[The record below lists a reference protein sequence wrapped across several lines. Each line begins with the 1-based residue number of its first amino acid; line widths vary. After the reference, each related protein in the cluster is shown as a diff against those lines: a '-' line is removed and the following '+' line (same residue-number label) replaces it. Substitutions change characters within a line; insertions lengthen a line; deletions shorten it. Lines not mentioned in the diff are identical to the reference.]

1 MNKSDSGF
9 LEIVLG
15 PMFSGKT
22 SLLIKTYRELQSQNE
37 KEKVLAVNYIAD
49 QRYHDTLLSSHDKVM
64 IPCIM
69 IEDIYDSWYNNNNIN
84 YSILQNSEYILI
96 NEAQFFNK
104 LYEVVINMLDQ
115 NKKVYLYGLDG
126 DFNRNKFG
134 QMLDLIP
141 FCDNIQ
147 KLHAKCN
154 NCNLDAIFSHRITSE
169 SSQVVIGSDNYIP
182 LCRNC
187 YEHKK
192 K

>member
-1 MNKSDSGF
+1 MNKIETGV
-9 LEIVLG
+9 LEIILG

-22 SLLIKTYRELQSQNE
+22 SLLIKTYHELQSQN
-37 KEKVLAVNYIAD
+37 KKVLAINYIAD

-104 LYEVVINMLDQ
+104 LYEVVINMLEQ

-154 NCNLDAIFSHRITSE
+154 SCNLDAIFSHRITSE

-192 K
+192 NK

>member
-1 MNKSDSGF
+1 MENGF

-22 SLLIKTYRELQSQNE
+22 STLIKKYSELHNQS
-37 KEKVLAVNYIAD
+37 EKVIAVNFIAD
-49 QRYHDTLLSSHDKVM
+49 KRYHDELLSSHDKLM

-69 IEDIYDSWYNNNNIN
+69 VDNIYDSWYNTNNE
-84 YSILQNSEYILI
+84 YYLVLRECEYILI
-96 NEAQFFNK
+96 NEAQFFDK
-104 LYEVVINMLDQ
+104 LYEVVISMLES

-141 FCDNIQ
+141 LCDNVI

-154 NCNLDAIFSHRITSE
+154 TCHLDAIFSHRVTSE

-182 LCRNC
+182 LCRSC
-187 YEHKK
+187 YINKK

>member
-1 MNKSDSGF
+1 MNKIETGV
-9 LEIVLG
+9 LEIILG

-22 SLLIKTYRELQSQNE
+22 SLLIKTYHELQNQN
-37 KEKVLAVNYIAD
+37 KKVLAINYIAD

-104 LYEVVINMLDQ
+104 LYEVVINMLEQ

-154 NCNLDAIFSHRITSE
+154 SCNLDAIFSHRITSE
-169 SSQVVIGSDNYIP
+169 SSQVVIGYDNYIP

-192 K
+192 NK

>member
-1 MNKSDSGF
+1 MNKIETGF
-9 LEIVLG
+9 LEIILG

-22 SLLIKTYRELQSQNE
+22 SLLIKTYHELQNQN
-37 KEKVLAVNYIAD
+37 KKVLAINYIAD

-104 LYEVVINMLDQ
+104 LYEVVINMLEQ

-154 NCNLDAIFSHRITSE
+154 SCNLDAIFSHRITSE
-169 SSQVVIGSDNYIP
+169 SSQVVIGYDNYIP

-192 K
+192 NK

>member
-1 MNKSDSGF
+1 MNKMENGF

-22 SLLIKTYRELQSQNE
+22 SALIKKYNELQSQSEN
-37 KEKVLAVNYIAD
+37 VVAVNYVAD
-49 QRYHDTLLSSHDKVM
+49 KRYHDTLLSSHDKAM

-69 IEDIYDSWYNNNNIN
+69 IEDIHDSWYNTSNIN
-84 YSILQNSEYILI
+84 YSALHECEYILI

-104 LYEVVINMLDQ
+104 LYEVVISMIES

-141 FCDNIQ
+141 LCDNVQ
-147 KLHAKCN
+147 KLHAKCHI
-154 NCNLDAIFSHRITSE
+154 CSLDAIFSHRISNE

-187 YEHKK
+187 YVNKRK
-192 K
+192 

>member
-1 MNKSDSGF
+1 MNKIETGF

-22 SLLIKTYRELQSQNE
+22 SLLIKTYHELQSQNE
-37 KEKVLAVNYIAD
+37 KVLAINYIAD

-104 LYEVVINMLDQ
+104 LYEVVINMLEQ

-154 NCNLDAIFSHRITSE
+154 SCNLDAIFSHRITSE

-192 K
+192 NK

>member
-1 MNKSDSGF
+1 MNKIETGV
-9 LEIVLG
+9 LEIILG

-22 SLLIKTYRELQSQNE
+22 SLLIKTYHELQSQNE
-37 KEKVLAVNYIAD
+37 KVLAINYIAD

-104 LYEVVINMLDQ
+104 LYEVVINMLEQ

-154 NCNLDAIFSHRITSE
+154 SCNLDAIFSHRITSE

-192 K
+192 NK

>member
-1 MNKSDSGF
+1 MENGF

-22 SLLIKTYRELQSQNE
+22 SALIKKYSELHNQS
-37 KEKVLAVNYIAD
+37 EKVIAVNFIAD
-49 QRYHDTLLSSHDKVM
+49 KRYHDTLLSSHDKVM

-69 IEDIYDSWYNNNNIN
+69 IEDIHDSWYNTSNEY
-84 YSILQNSEYILI
+84 YSALHDSEYILI

-104 LYEVVINMLDQ
+104 LYEVVISMVES
-115 NKKVYLYGLDG
+115 NKKIYLYGLDG

-141 FCDNIQ
+141 LCDNVQ

-154 NCNLDAIFSHRITSE
+154 KCSLDAIFSHRISNE

-187 YEHKK
+187 FVNTKK
-192 K
+192 

>member
-1 MNKSDSGF
+1 MENGF

-22 SLLIKTYRELQSQNE
+22 SLLIKTYNDFNSEQ
-37 KEKVLAVNYIAD
+37 KKTVAINYIAD
-49 QRYHDTLLSSHDKVM
+49 KRYHDTLLSSHDKVM

-69 IEDIYDSWYNNNNIN
+69 LHDIHDAWFNKYNTNYLNLHDS
-84 YSILQNSEYILI
+84 EFILI
-96 NEAQFFNK
+96 NEAQFFEK
-104 LYEVVINMLDQ
+104 LYETVNSMLDS
-115 NKKVYLYGLDG
+115 NKRVYLYGLDG

-134 QMLDLIP
+134 QLLDLIP
-141 FCDNIQ
+141 LCDNVK

-154 NCNLDAIFSHRITSE
+154 KCNLDAIFSHRITSE
-169 SSQVVIGSDNYIP
+169 NSQIVIGSDNYIP

-187 YEHKK
+187 YITKK

>member
-1 MNKSDSGF
+1 MENGF

-22 SLLIKTYRELQSQNE
+22 SALIKKYSELHNQS
-37 KEKVLAVNYIAD
+37 EKVIAVNFIAD
-49 QRYHDTLLSSHDKVM
+49 KRYHDTLLSSHDKVM

-69 IEDIYDSWYNNNNIN
+69 IDNLYESWYDASYEY
-84 YSILQNSEYILI
+84 YSILHGCEYILI
-96 NEAQFFNK
+96 NEAQFFDK
-104 LYEVVINMLDQ
+104 LYEVVISMLES

-141 FCDNIQ
+141 LCDNVI
-147 KLHAKCN
+147 KLHARCN
-154 NCNLDAIFSHRITSE
+154 NCELDAIFSHRITCE

-187 YEHKK
+187 YVNKRK
-192 K
+192 

>member
-1 MNKSDSGF
+1 MENGF

-22 SLLIKTYRELQSQNE
+22 SALIKKYNELKSHT
-37 KEKVLAVNYIAD
+37 EKVVAVNYVAD
-49 QRYHDTLLSSHDKVM
+49 KRYHDTLLSSHDKAM

-69 IEDIYDSWYNNNNIN
+69 IEDIHDSWYNINNIN
-84 YSILQNSEYILI
+84 YSVLHDDCEYILI

-104 LYEVVINMLDQ
+104 LYEIVISMLDN

-141 FCDNIQ
+141 LCDNVQ

-154 NCNLDAIFSHRITSE
+154 KCSLDAIFSHRISNE

-187 YEHKK
+187 YINKK